1 MKKNLQP
8 SEEQLANES
17 DELPAKLAKPAQRAL
32 AGANITRLSQ
42 LSKITEAEL
51 AKLHGMGPKAI
62 EQIRAAL
69 TVTGISFAE
78 PD

>member
-8 SEEQLANES
+8 TEKQLANET

-32 AGANITRLSQ
+32 AGAGITRLSQ

-51 AKLHGMGPKAI
+51 AKLHGMGPKALGQLR
-62 EQIRAAL
+62 EALAA
-69 TVTGISFAE
+69 VGKSFAK
-78 PD
+78 P